1 MSELIPFTTN
11 DVMARIIKIRGQE
24 VLLDRDVAEL
34 YGVETKRINEAL
46 RNNPDKFPEGYVFTL
61 QRSEK
66 QEVVENF
73 DRLKTLKHS
82 TVEPRAFTE
91 RGLYMLATI
100 LKSKQATSTTLAII
114 DSFVKL
120 REISRNIA
128 ALHQEQDKEKQKS
141 LVQRTGELMN
151 DLLLDDGETTETE
164 STVEINLV
172 ALKFKHT
179 VKRVKKK
186 EKEDVSIGVIPEPR
200 RICRTF
206 ATSNSF
212 LFTLTLSLV
221 SSNSSFAFLMFFF

>member
-1 MSELIPFTTN
+1 MVPVIRLHRTVSKIMNLMNKRKLITILLTLVAMAGLGQEL
-11 DVMARIIKIRGQE
+11 KIDGQE

-34 YGVETKRINEAL
+34 YGVETRDINKAV

-61 QRSEK
+61 QPSEK
-66 QEVVENF
+66 QELVENF
-73 DRLKTLKHS
+73 HRFETLKHS

-151 DLLLDDGETTETE
+151 DLLLDDGETPHLQQ
-164 STVEINLV
+164 VVAAGLV
-172 ALKFKHT
+172 DTFISVPLSW
-179 VKRVKKK
+179 
-186 EKEDVSIGVIPEPR
+186 SI
-200 RICRTF
+200 F
-206 ATSNSF
+206 
-212 LFTLTLSLV
+212 
-221 SSNSSFAFLMFFF
+221 

>member
-46 RNNPDKFPEGYVFTL
+46 RNNPDKFPEGYVIML
-61 QRSEK
+61 NDEESAVLRSKISTIEQ
-66 QEVVENF
+66 QEGKGHHSKYNF
-73 DRLKTLKHS
+73 K
-82 TVEPRAFTE
+82 AFTE

-120 REISRNIA
+120 REISRNVA
-128 ALHQEQDKEKQKS
+128 ALHQEQDKEKQKN

-186 EKEDVSIGVIPEPR
+186 EKED
-200 RICRTF
+200 
-206 ATSNSF
+206 
-212 LFTLTLSLV
+212 
-221 SSNSSFAFLMFFF
+221 

>member
-61 QRSEK
+61 QPSEK

-73 DRLKTLKHS
+73 DRFETLKHS

-100 LKSKQATSTTLAII
+100 LKSKQATSTTLASPKIGGG
-114 DSFVKL
+114 S
-120 REISRNIA
+120 
-128 ALHQEQDKEKQKS
+128 EKQKS
-141 LVQRTGELMN
+141 SFFCFSL
-151 DLLLDDGETTETE
+151 
-164 STVEINLV
+164 
-172 ALKFKHT
+172 ALHYHWP
-179 VKRVKKK
+179 
-186 EKEDVSIGVIPEPR
+186 S
-200 RICRTF
+200 
-206 ATSNSF
+206 S
-212 LFTLTLSLV
+212 TLS
-221 SSNSSFAFLMFFF
+221 

>member
-46 RNNPDKFPEGYVFTL
+46 KNNPEKFPEGYVITL
-61 QRSEK
+61 NDEESVVLRSKISTLEQ
-66 QEVVENF
+66 QEGKGHHSKYNF
-73 DRLKTLKHS
+73 K
-82 TVEPRAFTE
+82 AFTE

-120 REISRNIA
+120 REISRNVA
-128 ALHQEQDKEKQKS
+128 ALHQEQDKEKQKN

-186 EKEDVSIGVIPEPR
+186 EKED
-200 RICRTF
+200 
-206 ATSNSF
+206 
-212 LFTLTLSLV
+212 
-221 SSNSSFAFLMFFF
+221 

>member
-1 MSELIPFTTN
+1 MSDLIPFTTN

-61 QRSEK
+61 QPSEK

-73 DRLKTLKHS
+73 DRLKTIQFS
-82 TVEPRAFTE
+82 TVEPHAFTE

-186 EKEDVSIGVIPEPR
+186 EKED
-200 RICRTF
+200 
-206 ATSNSF
+206 
-212 LFTLTLSLV
+212 
-221 SSNSSFAFLMFFF
+221 

>member
-46 RNNPDKFPEGYVFTL
+46 RNNPDKFPKGYVLTL
-61 QRSEK
+61 NDEESSVLRSKISTIEQ
-66 QEVVENF
+66 QEGKGHHSKYNF
-73 DRLKTLKHS
+73 K
-82 TVEPRAFTE
+82 AFTE

-120 REISRNIA
+120 REISRNVA
-128 ALHQEQDKEKQKS
+128 ALHQEQDKEKQKN

-186 EKEDVSIGVIPEPR
+186 EKED
-200 RICRTF
+200 
-206 ATSNSF
+206 
-212 LFTLTLSLV
+212 
-221 SSNSSFAFLMFFF
+221 

>member
-34 YGVETKRINEAL
+34 YGVETRDINKAV

-61 QRSEK
+61 QPSEK

-73 DRLKTLKHS
+73 DRLKTIQFS
-82 TVEPRAFTE
+82 TVEPHAFTE

-151 DLLLDDGETTETE
+151 DLLLDDGDAPHLQQ
-164 STVEINLV
+164 VVAAGLV
-172 ALKFKHT
+172 DTFISVPLSW
-179 VKRVKKK
+179 
-186 EKEDVSIGVIPEPR
+186 SI
-200 RICRTF
+200 F
-206 ATSNSF
+206 
-212 LFTLTLSLV
+212 
-221 SSNSSFAFLMFFF
+221 

>member
-1 MSELIPFTTN
+1 MHGASDSTASNCKQNHESYEQEKTHHHPPHPSRN
-11 DVMARIIKIRGQE
+11 GGAGARMARIIKIRGQE

-61 QRSEK
+61 QPSEK

-73 DRLKTLKHS
+73 DWLKTIQFS
-82 TVEPRAFTE
+82 TVEPHAFTE

-100 LKSKQATSTTLAII
+100 LKSKLATSTTLAII

-128 ALHQEQDKEKQKS
+128 ALHQERDKEKQKS

-151 DLLLDDGETTETE
+151 DLLLDDGETPHLQQ
-164 STVEINLV
+164 VVAAGLV
-172 ALKFKHT
+172 DTFISVPLSW
-179 VKRVKKK
+179 
-186 EKEDVSIGVIPEPR
+186 SI
-200 RICRTF
+200 F
-206 ATSNSF
+206 
-212 LFTLTLSLV
+212 
-221 SSNSSFAFLMFFF
+221 

>member
-1 MSELIPFTTN
+1 MSDLIPFTTD

-46 RNNPDKFPEGYVFTL
+46 RNNPDKFPEGYVITL
-61 QRSEK
+61 NDEESAVLRSKISTLEQ
-66 QEVVENF
+66 QEGKGHHSKYNF
-73 DRLKTLKHS
+73 K
-82 TVEPRAFTE
+82 AFTE

-128 ALHQEQDKEKQKS
+128 ALHQEQDREKQKS

-186 EKEDVSIGVIPEPR
+186 EKED
-200 RICRTF
+200 
-206 ATSNSF
+206 
-212 LFTLTLSLV
+212 
-221 SSNSSFAFLMFFF
+221 

>member
-61 QRSEK
+61 QPSEK

-73 DRLKTLKHS
+73 DWLKTIQFS
-82 TVEPRAFTE
+82 TVEPHAFTE

-100 LKSKQATSTTLAII
+100 LKSKLATSTTLAII

-172 ALKFKHT
+172 AFLPDAIIMP
-179 VKRVKKK
+179 KRHQY
-186 EKEDVSIGVIPEPR
+186 D
-200 RICRTF
+200 
-206 ATSNSF
+206 NQLSF
-212 LFTLTLSLV
+212 HGLYF
-221 SSNSSFAFLMFFF
+221 

>member
-11 DVMARIIKIRGQE
+11 DVMARTIKIRGQE

-46 RNNPDKFPEGYVFTL
+46 RNNPDKFPEGYVITL
-61 QRSEK
+61 NDEESAVLRSKISTLEQ
-66 QEVVENF
+66 QEGKGHHSKYNF
-73 DRLKTLKHS
+73 K
-82 TVEPRAFTE
+82 AFTE

-186 EKEDVSIGVIPEPR
+186 EKED
-200 RICRTF
+200 
-206 ATSNSF
+206 
-212 LFTLTLSLV
+212 
-221 SSNSSFAFLMFFF
+221 

>member
-46 RNNPDKFPEGYVFTL
+46 KNNPDKFPEGYVITL
-61 QRSEK
+61 NDEESAVLRSKISTLEQ
-66 QEVVENF
+66 QEGKGHHSKYNF
-73 DRLKTLKHS
+73 K
-82 TVEPRAFTE
+82 AFTE

-120 REISRNIA
+120 REISRNVA

-186 EKEDVSIGVIPEPR
+186 EKED
-200 RICRTF
+200 
-206 ATSNSF
+206 
-212 LFTLTLSLV
+212 
-221 SSNSSFAFLMFFF
+221 

>member
-46 RNNPDKFPEGYVFTL
+46 KNNPDKFPEGYVLTRNDEESSVL
-61 QRSEK
+61 RSKISTIEQ
-66 QEVVENF
+66 QEGKGHHSKYNF
-73 DRLKTLKHS
+73 K
-82 TVEPRAFTE
+82 AFTE

-186 EKEDVSIGVIPEPR
+186 EKED
-200 RICRTF
+200 
-206 ATSNSF
+206 
-212 LFTLTLSLV
+212 
-221 SSNSSFAFLMFFF
+221 

>member
-46 RNNPDKFPEGYVFTL
+46 RNNPDKFPEGYVIMLNDEESAVLRSKISTL
-61 QRSEK
+61 EQ
-66 QEVVENF
+66 QEGKGHHSKYNF
-73 DRLKTLKHS
+73 K
-82 TVEPRAFTE
+82 AFTE

-186 EKEDVSIGVIPEPR
+186 EKED
-200 RICRTF
+200 
-206 ATSNSF
+206 
-212 LFTLTLSLV
+212 
-221 SSNSSFAFLMFFF
+221 

>member
-46 RNNPDKFPEGYVFTL
+46 KNNPDKFPEGYVITL
-61 QRSEK
+61 NDEESAVLRSKISTLEQ
-66 QEVVENF
+66 QEGKGHHSKYNF
-73 DRLKTLKHS
+73 K
-82 TVEPRAFTE
+82 AFTE

-120 REISRNIA
+120 REISRNVA
-128 ALHQEQDKEKQKS
+128 ALHQEQDKEKQKN

-186 EKEDVSIGVIPEPR
+186 EKED
-200 RICRTF
+200 
-206 ATSNSF
+206 
-212 LFTLTLSLV
+212 
-221 SSNSSFAFLMFFF
+221 